1 MEYAVAFR
9 GAYLLIGAY
18 LLGSI
23 SWGLIIGRLRRGID
37 LRQLGS
43 GGTGATNVLRTM
55 GPRLAAVV
63 LVADMAKGVTAV
75 ALARL
80 LADDI
85 PMIVALASILVIVGH
100 IWPVFS
106 RFRGG
111 RGIATAVGALVM
123 ISLPTVIMTM
133 VLFIPA
139 VAITRYVSLGSLLA
153 VITAMI
159 MVPVLSAA
167 GDVPWEYAVF
177 STVGGPMILWRH
189 RENVRRLLNGT
200 ERRMS
205 FRRGQ
210 PSGNK

>member
-1 MEYAVAFR
+1 MDYAVAFR

-23 SWGLIIGRLRRGID
+23 SWGLIIGRLHRGID

-63 LVADMAKGVTAV
+63 LIADMVKGVTAV
-75 ALARL
+75 ALTRL

-85 PMIVALASILVIVGH
+85 PMIVALASILVIAGH

-106 RFRGG
+106 QFRGG

-123 ISLPTVIMTM
+123 ISLPAAIMAT
-133 VLFIPA
+133 VLFIPV
-139 VAITRYVSLGSLLA
+139 VAITRYVSLGSILA

-159 MVPVLSAA
+159 IVPVLSVA

-177 STVGGPMILWRH
+177 STAGGLMILWRH

-200 ERRMS
+200 ERRIS
-205 FRRGQ
+205 FSREQ